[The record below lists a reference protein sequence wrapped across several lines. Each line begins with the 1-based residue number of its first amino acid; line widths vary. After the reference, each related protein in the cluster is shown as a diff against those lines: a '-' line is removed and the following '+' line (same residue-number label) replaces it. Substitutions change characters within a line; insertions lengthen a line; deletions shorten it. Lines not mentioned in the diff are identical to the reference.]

1 MEELLKWHSEH
12 TGDKSHIYL
21 AKERC
26 AAGILEA
33 MQHFNLQPNVSP
45 RDRPPFL
52 TLEGVSGISVS
63 TVAHEVVEYL
73 LLMENWLKADV
84 ENTDSAFSRLKSSL
98 VTHYTSFTRLFL
110 TYILIRRICH
120 SAIFLAVCVL

>member
-1 MEELLKWHSEH
+1 MQVGNAMEELLKWHSEH

-45 RDRPPFL
+45 RDRPASFL

-73 LLMENWLKADV
+73 LLMENWLNADV
-84 ENTDSAFSRLKSSL
+84 ENSDIVFSRLKSSL
-98 VTHYTSFTRLFL
+98 VTHNTPLSPLL
-110 TYILIRRICH
+110 T
-120 SAIFLAVCVL
+120 V

>member
-1 MEELLKWHSEH
+1 MSTMQVGNAMEELLKWHSEH

-33 MQHFNLQPNVSP
+33 MQHFKLLTNVSP
-45 RDRPPFL
+45 RDRPPSFL
-52 TLEGVSGISVS
+52 TLEGVSGISVT

-73 LLMENWLKADV
+73 LLMENWLNAVV
-84 ENTDSAFSRLKSSL
+84 ENTDTVFNRLKSSL
-98 VTHYTSFTRLFL
+98 VHILYQTFLSKIGVHLGLSF
-110 TYILIRRICH
+110 
-120 SAIFLAVCVL
+120 

>member
-1 MEELLKWHSEH
+1 MEELLKWHSEYA
-12 TGDKSHIYL
+12 GDKSHIYL

-45 RDRPPFL
+45 RDQPRSFKTPGGASQL
-52 TLEGVSGISVS
+52 TVSS
-63 TVAHEVVEYL
+63 VAHEVVDFL

-84 ENTDSAFSRLKSSL
+84 ENNDAVFSHLKSSL
-98 VTHYTSFTRLFL
+98 VCILYQFFPWLSWIVYLHYIR
-110 TYILIRRICH
+110 LIR
-120 SAIFLAVCVL
+120 FE